1 MKFLFIIPLLFLFYK
16 VSPALLFKLNS
27 AIPVC
32 FIDEFFID
40 SPVFIKWKI
49 FTPSRQNVTTILK
62 HIRLT
67 VEKNKEIVYEA
78 FVNNYKGKA
87 AFSSVESGLFHICI
101 QRSRYQGSNTPTEDI
116 FVNIKIT
123 SDNMEEVN
131 LDDALLYEDIIEA
144 RNKTY
149 YIEDLTYNIIQS
161 QNSELEL
168 ENVSSIET
176 ISYTKWLKYIAY
188 AQLIITF
195 IIGFIQIYN
204 FRKFLKSQHV
214 IS

>member
-1 MKFLFIIPLLFLFYK
+1 MKFLLLIPLLFLFYE
-16 VSPALLFKLNS
+16 VSPALLFKLGVVE
-27 AIPVC
+27 PVC

-101 QRSRYQGSNTPTEDI
+101 QRARYQGSNSPTEDI

-131 LDDALLYEDIIEA
+131 LDDALLFEDVYEV

-149 YIEDLTYNIIQS
+149 FIEDLSNNIIQA

-168 ENVSSIET
+168 ENISSIET
-176 ISYTKWLKYIAY
+176 ISYTKWYKYIAY

-195 IIGFIQIYN
+195 VIGCIQIIN

>member
-1 MKFLFIIPLLFLFYK
+1 MKFLFIIPILFLFYEI
-16 VSPALLFKLNS
+16 SPALLFKLKVLQ
-27 AIPVC
+27 PVC
-32 FIDEFFID
+32 FIDEFFLD

-49 FTPSRQNVTTILK
+49 FTPSRQNITSILK
-62 HIRLT
+62 YIRLT
-67 VEKNKEIVYEA
+67 VEKNKDIVYEPYI
-78 FVNNYKGKA
+78 NNYKGKA

-101 QRSRYQGSNTPTEDI
+101 ERGRYSGSNSPTEDI

-123 SDNMEEVN
+123 SDNMEDVN

-149 YIEDLTYNIIQS
+149 YIEDLSNNIIQA

-168 ENVSSIET
+168 ENISSIET
-176 ISYTKWLKYIAY
+176 IGYTKWYKYIAY
-188 AQLIITF
+188 AQLVITF
-195 IIGFIQIYN
+195 FVGFIQLN
-204 FRKFLKSQHV
+204 NLRKFLKSQHV